1 MQHNNQKI
9 TDMKLIPLS
18 KFRTSQ
24 TETLLHVIKG
34 ESVILTSRVGNFK
47 LVAVSE
53 EEIEAIRA
61 KENTKEQSN
70 KEGQ

>member
-1 MQHNNQKI
+1 
-9 TDMKLIPLS
+9 MKLIPLS

-24 TETLLHVIKG
+24 TETLLYVIKG
-34 ESVILTSRVGNFK
+34 ESVILTSRGNFK

-61 KENTKEQSN
+61 KENTEEQSN